1 MDTHDTHNAHD
12 AHDAHNPH
20 DTRPN
25 MHAFSRRALLAT
37 IGAVLIAAPIVVA
50 AVAPPPVLTVT
61 VRDNIIR
68 GDTENIVF
76 SGTITI
82 TGKLIDDPQFRA
94 PPVLQLVIDFSKLT
108 GTGLASGR
116 KYVTNA
122 EAVVQRPVLNFD
134 PVQASFPYYPEND
147 LLAARTALASFAVS
161 FRPPAGIAVSSKLSA
176 P

>member
-1 MDTHDTHNAHD
+1 MDTHDTQNAHNAHN
-12 AHDAHNPH
+12 ARTN
-20 DTRPN
+20 R
-25 MHAFSRRALLAT
+25 HAFSRRALLAT
-37 IGAVLIAAPIVVA
+37 LGAVLIAAPIVVA
-50 AVAPPPVLTVT
+50 AVAPPPTLTVT

-68 GDTENIVF
+68 GDTEKIVF

-82 TGKLIDDPQFRA
+82 TCKLIDDPQFRA

-134 PVQASFPYYPEND
+134 PVQTSFAYYPDND